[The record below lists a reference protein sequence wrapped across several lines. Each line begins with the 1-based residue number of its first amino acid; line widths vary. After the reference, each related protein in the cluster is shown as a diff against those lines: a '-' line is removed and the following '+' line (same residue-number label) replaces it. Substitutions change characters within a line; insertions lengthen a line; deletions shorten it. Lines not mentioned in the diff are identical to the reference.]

1 MAREAFWW
9 SSVNMSKDVLKS
21 DVDQDRRKLT
31 VIYDGS
37 CDFCMSIARHFSGLP
52 AVCDIEWRAEVP
64 QSENERRDMRFRVVD
79 EAGIESYDTEARLL
93 LLSFYPRYQLIG
105 RLLSPKSLRGMV
117 TFFFNC
123 VSDYRYVVSKI
134 VRLGAR
140 RNSQGESLC
149 DGSGACGSGK
159 KNNRTEP

>member
-1 MAREAFWW
+1 
-9 SSVNMSKDVLKS
+9 MSKDVLKNE
-21 DVDQDRRKLT
+21 VDQERRKLT

-37 CDFCMSIARHFSGLP
+37 CDFCKSTARHFSGLP
-52 AVCDIEWRAEVP
+52 AVCDIEWRGEIP

-93 LLSFYPRYQLIG
+93 LLSLYPRYKFIG
-105 RLLSPKSLRGMV
+105 RLLSPKPLRGVV

-134 VRLGAR
+134 IRLGVR
-140 RNSQGESLC
+140 GNSRGESLC
-149 DGSGACGSGK
+149 DGSGDCGTSK
-159 KNNRTEP
+159 KR